1 MKSKSPSDSR
11 TIMTT
16 IVLTNETNTCNNMF
30 GGDLLALM
38 DRACA
43 IAAQRHAEARV
54 VTASV
59 NHVSF
64 SLPIPLGSTVEV
76 IAKVSRAFGSSM
88 EIFADIWVENP
99 LNQTKI
105 KSNEGIYTFVA
116 LDKNMKPQK
125 VPELIPETEEEIFRY
140 KGAKQRRELSL
151 LLSGRLKP
159 SDAYELKKLLK
170 KF

>member
-16 IVLTNETNTCNNMF
+16 IVLTNETNTYNNMF

-116 LDKNMKPQK
+116 LDENMKPQK

-159 SDAYELKKLLK
+159 SEAYELKKLLK

>member
-1 MKSKSPSDSR
+1 MKSKSPSDSQ

-16 IVLTNETNTCNNMF
+16 MVLTNETNAYNNMF

-43 IAAQRHAEARV
+43 ITAQRHAEARA
-54 VTASV
+54 VTAAV

-64 SLPIPLGSTVEV
+64 SQPIPLGSTVEV
-76 IAKVSRAFGSSM
+76 IAKVSRSFGSSM
-88 EIFADIWVENP
+88 EIFVDVWVEDP
-99 LNQTKI
+99 LKQTKI
-105 KSNEGIYTFVA
+105 KSNEGIYTLVA
-116 LDKNMKPQK
+116 LEENMKPKK
-125 VPELIPETEEEIFRY
+125 VPELIPETKEEILRY

-159 SDAYELKKLLK
+159 SEAQELKKLLEK
-170 KF
+170 M